1 MTDGNTVMTSLCPK
15 LGKKY
20 AEGIKGPC
28 PSHMQQPFGKTLK
41 ISFIGTPPYVN
52 YNPLGGSDFV
62 LTQILAK
69 KFSFTPKFISAK
81 MLIQNQGPVAIL
93 VLLGIMLAS

>member
-52 YNPLGGSDFV
+52 YNPLGGSDFLV
-62 LTQILAK
+62 TEILAN
-69 KFSFTPKFISAK
+69 KFHFIPKFIPSKSVDA
-81 MLIQNQGPVAIL
+81 IQDNEESSSKVYQVKIL
-93 VLLGIMLAS
+93 